1 MVLTLSVAGAA
12 FVVGLGLGVLRRR
25 HRLRAVRDRMQQKI
39 DALEVLIGLE
49 RMRMRNLEDA
59 GELMAVKPWVDAM
72 PDRVT
77 RPRRPATAT
86 E

>member
-1 MVLTLSVAGAA
+1 MVLTLSIAGVA

-25 HRLRAVRDRMQQKI
+25 HRLVTVRDRMQHKV
-39 DALEVLIGLE
+39 DSLEVLIGLE

-59 GELMAVKPWVDAM
+59 AQLVAPKPWVEAM

-77 RPRRPATAT
+77 RPRRHATAT